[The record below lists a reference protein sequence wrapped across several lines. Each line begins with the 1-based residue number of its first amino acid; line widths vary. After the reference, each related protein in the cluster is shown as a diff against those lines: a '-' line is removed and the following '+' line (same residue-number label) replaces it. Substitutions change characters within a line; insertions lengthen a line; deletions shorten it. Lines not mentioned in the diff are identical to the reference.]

1 MKTKL
6 IIATLCSSLTLNLF
20 AGEITTFL
28 PSDSPY
34 KNLREGN
41 SHLITSH
48 KEDEVTRLY
57 KDTDAINSLRKIIN
71 DKTINKCATKVVSAI
86 QKELKLGTEEET
98 ELAILGL
105 RLDESIDDVAAGIL
119 IKAADTNF
127 ISHPIAKNDLTA
139 EEEAKA
145 LEIYKGKTID
155 LKNQTLCIEDTYRS
169 LVSKLNEGSYKFVK
183 NLKHINRLALDK
195 NIIKES
201 DFKTVERL
209 RAKKVHEWPITLS
222 SYRSALDSIA
232 KSFPTR
238 KKEASKLVT
247 DAGRFKNK
255 TSLRQG
261 LYERFNATQIILL
274 ANVVKSLKKRLDS
287 KDIVIHINYVDQ
299 ESEIINLSPMEKFRF
314 ILKLLRKEL
323 ALINNSTMINGQRAN
338 YIDIIT
344 AAYEVGY
351 ISAEEIEQFA
361 ALEDIWNPKKT
372 TKEKVMVWVKLFGGV
387 ASVLLPPPFG
397 FLSVMAIMLIDQQVS
412 EAPVN
417 PDSDFNLL

>member
-1 MKTKL
+1 MKTIL
-6 IIATLCSSLTLNLF
+6 LIATLCSSLTLNLL
-20 AGEITTFL
+20 AGEIEAFL

-34 KNLREGN
+34 RNLREGN
-41 SHLITSH
+41 SHLITST
-48 KEDEVTRLY
+48 KEDDVARLY
-57 KDTDAINSLRKIIN
+57 KDTKAIESLRRIIN
-71 DKTINKCATKVVSAI
+71 DKTINRCATKVVSAI
-86 QKELKLGTEEET
+86 QKELNLSGENET

-127 ISHPIAKNDLTA
+127 VAHAIAKNDLTA
-139 EEEAKA
+139 EEETKA
-145 LEIYKGKTID
+145 MEIYKGKVAD
-155 LKNQTLCIEDTYRS
+155 LQNKTLCIEDSFRT
-169 LVSKLNEGSYKFVK
+169 LVGKLAEGSYKFPK

-201 DFKTVERL
+201 DFKILERL
-209 RAKKVHEWPITLS
+209 RAKKVHEWPITLNT
-222 SYRSALDSIA
+222 YRTNLDAIA
-232 KSFPTR
+232 KNFPGR
-238 KKEASKLVT
+238 KKESSKLVT

-255 TSLRQG
+255 TALRQG
-261 LYERFNATQIILL
+261 LYERFNAAQITML

-287 KDIVIHINYVDQ
+287 KDVTIHINYVDQ
-299 ESEIINLSPMEKFRF
+299 ESEIISLSPMEKFRF

-323 ALINNSTMINGQRAN
+323 ALINNSTVIGGKRAT

-351 ISAEEIEQFA
+351 ISSDEIEQFA

-372 TKEKVMVWVKLFGGV
+372 TKEKVMTWVKLFGGV

-412 EAPVN
+412 EAPVD
-417 PDSDFNLL
+417 PDADFNLM